1 VRPYE
6 NIRTKPKGA
15 AMTVRLTILCENSV
29 SPRAGL
35 IGEHGFACHL
45 ETPSGHYLFD
55 TGQGFGIIQNAVTLK
70 KDLSQLK
77 AILLSHG
84 HYDHTGG
91 LPEVLRRTGPI
102 DVYGHP
108 DLFLERYREK
118 RFIGIPHRLEY
129 LEAQGARFVLQREL
143 REIAPGLWLTGEI
156 PRHTPFE
163 QGDPLMTAVCCEATR
178 HDEILDDASLVV
190 ESEKGLILVL
200 GCAHAGLV
208 NIMEYV
214 LGQTGRDGFYAILGG
229 THLGFADDAQFER
242 TLQALDNYRVAKVG
256 VSHCTGLPHAARL
269 QAILG
274 ERFFFGSVGSVL
286 EG

>member
-1 VRPYE
+1 MA
-6 NIRTKPKGA
+6 I
-15 AMTVRLTILCENSV
+15 RLTILCENSV
-29 SPRAGL
+29 RPQANL
-35 IGEHGFACHL
+35 IGEHGFACHV
-45 ETPSGHYLFD
+45 ETPAGNYLFD
-55 TGQGFGIIQNAVTLK
+55 TGQGFGIIQNALTLK
-70 KDLSQLK
+70 KDLAKLK

-102 DVYGHP
+102 DVHGHP
-108 DLFLERYREK
+108 DLFLARYRED
-118 RFIGIPHRLEY
+118 RFIGIPHRREY
-129 LEAQGARFVLQREL
+129 LEAQGARFILNREMHKV
-143 REIAPGLWLTGEI
+143 AQGLWLTGEV
-156 PRHTPFE
+156 PRHTAFE
-163 QGDPLMTAVCCEATR
+163 QGDPLMTAVCCGTTS
-178 HDEILDDASLVV
+178 HDDILDDLSLVV

-208 NIMEYV
+208 NIMDHV
-214 LGQTGRDGFYAILGG
+214 LAKLGRDGFYAILGG

-242 TLQALDNYRVAKVG
+242 TLQALDNYKVEKLG